1 MFKKRVLTLFAFVIV
16 LGGCE
21 NFNSSTPATAAP
33 TQNGYR
39 FVPPPQPSVTQVSPH
54 LVTVDTKQL
63 LHAPVQVNV
72 VSGAN
77 AVDQANKKALI
88 QPSSTRTLNSII
100 IYPYQAGNI
109 YEIYAAPMN
118 VTDIEM
124 QPGEQIISVAAGDT
138 VRWELSKTLSGADSS
153 RTEHLLIK
161 PFEEDIST
169 TMVITTNQRTYHLLL
184 KSTKNTFMATVQWQY
199 DNQGMLVNN
208 LSGGAGGAS
217 SVENGLPSFNIADL
231 DFSYKTELKKGNKP
245 DWMPKAVFNDG
256 LKTYI
261 EFSSRLQ
268 SAPAL
273 FMKQNGS
280 GDASVNY
287 RIVGNYYVIDQVMTA
302 AELMSGNGETVVEIT
317 YNKS

>member
-1 MFKKRVLTLFAFVIV
+1 MLKKRLLTLVAFISV
-16 LGGCE
+16 LNGCE
-21 NFNSSTPATAAP
+21 NFNSSVSGTTPS
-33 TQNGYR
+33 QNNYR
-39 FVPPPQPSVTQVSPH
+39 FVPPPQPAVTQVTPH
-54 LVTVDTKQL
+54 LVSVDTKQL
-63 LHAPVQVNV
+63 LHAPVQVNI

-199 DNQGMLVNN
+199 DNQGMMVNN
-208 LSGGAGGAS
+208 LSAGGGAS
-217 SVENGLPSFNIADL
+217 PVESGVPSFNIADL

-287 RIVGNYYVIDQVMTA
+287 RVVGNYYVVDQVMTA